1 MNKVQ
6 IGENGVC
13 LCIFPTVS
21 GIDSESNDDVIL
33 PRYTERKAQTLD
45 PYIEDTI
52 SNNSSNNIKS
62 NK

>member
-33 PRYTERKAQTLD
+33 PRYTERKAQTFD

-52 SNNSSNNIKS
+52 KGTQTATTTI
-62 NK
+62 